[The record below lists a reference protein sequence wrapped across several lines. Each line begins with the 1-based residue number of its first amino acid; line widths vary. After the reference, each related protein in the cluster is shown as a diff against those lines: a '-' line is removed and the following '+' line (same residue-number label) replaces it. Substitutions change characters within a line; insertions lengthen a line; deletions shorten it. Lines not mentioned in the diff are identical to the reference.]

1 VALTAIFDVDLYYVE
16 QVRNNEYVYSNMKK
30 LFFAAK
36 DGCAV
41 ANRKWLMLLETC
53 SDSAHAI
60 LALVEWIA
68 ETRLQKLGSCKL
80 LNIILGKLLQQ
91 ARRTMKSSFRHCRQV
106 A

>member
-41 ANRKWLMLLETC
+41 AAEKNFRLAIEAMLERLMKVRSYDCQWLT
-53 SDSAHAI
+53 
-60 LALVEWIA
+60 V
-68 ETRLQKLGSCKL
+68 G
-80 LNIILGKLLQQ
+80 G
-91 ARRTMKSSFRHCRQV
+91 
-106 A
+106 